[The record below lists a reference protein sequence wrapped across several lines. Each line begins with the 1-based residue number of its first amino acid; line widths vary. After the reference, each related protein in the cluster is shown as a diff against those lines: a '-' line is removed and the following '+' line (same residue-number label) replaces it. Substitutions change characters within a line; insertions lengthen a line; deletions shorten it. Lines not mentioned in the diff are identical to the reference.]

1 MWIKSISLE
10 NVKTFEKIATLYFS
24 KGINVIIGANN
35 SGKTTI
41 INALLFLQYRD
52 DKLLNKMQ
60 RIGTNKYEIIIHV
73 EEPIAGLYPR
83 GNPSQFH
90 SAFYIE
96 SIIPNR
102 LSVMERLGEK
112 KVPAGDIPFNEPN
125 NFIYPHLST
134 KKTDEYQKQIIKQH
148 AFNVE
153 RTLKNIYPKVD
164 RITTRD
170 YPKYEEF
177 AKACKHILGFNITT
191 FATNNG
197 KEAGLMIDIENNIPV
212 ELMGDGTPSLLGFI
226 LDLCMADN
234 NLFLIEEPENNIHPK
249 ALKSLL
255 DFMIKKSENNQF
267 IVTTH
272 SNIVTRYLGGV
283 EESKI
288 YNLSLF
294 KKNNMFS
301 TQIQLIEN
309 FEDRVNV
316 LEQLGYDIIDY
327 ELWKGFLILEES
339 SAERIIRDFLIPNF
353 CANLKTTLRTI
364 AASGVDDVE
373 PRLTNFIRTLVFIHL
388 TPIYKNRTWVVVD
401 GDVGGKKLINKL
413 KDNFSDWE
421 RDRFKYFKN
430 KNFENYYPE
439 RFKKEVDTVLKLRG
453 NEKHERKKELTK
465 KVLQWIDDNN
475 STAKREFST
484 SAKEVIDFLKEIE
497 KTLN

>member
-1 MWIKSISLE
+1 MWISSISLT
-10 NVKTFEKIATLYFS
+10 NVKSFEQTNELQFS
-24 KGINVIIGANN
+24 KGINVLVGPNN

-41 INALLFLQYRD
+41 VKSLLQLQYPD
-52 DKLLNKMQ
+52 QNFINSIQ
-60 RIGTNKYEIIIHV
+60 RIGADKYEIIIRV
-73 EEPIAGLYPR
+73 EEPDNKILSPAQLKLY
-83 GNPSQFH
+83 Q
-90 SAFYIE
+90 SAFYFDGTHKNMIF
-96 SIIPNR
+96 
-102 LSVMERLGEK
+102 LKEK
-112 KVPAGDIPFNEPN
+112 TGINTVKINHFTSEEPN
-125 NFIYPHLST
+125 NFIYPHIGY
-134 KKTDEYQKQIIKQH
+134 KKPNEYQKEIKKSFAQI
-148 AFNVE
+148 VE
-153 RTLKNIYPKVD
+153 VNLKNIYPKVD
-164 RITTRD
+164 RITTRG
-170 YPKYEEF
+170 YSKYDEY
-177 AKACKHILGFNITT
+177 AQACKEIIGVDIST
-191 FATNNG
+191 FATGRG
-197 KEAGLMIDIENNIPV
+197 KEAGLIIDIDNYIPM

-226 LDLCMADN
+226 LDLCMAEN
-234 NLFLIEEPENNIHPK
+234 KLFLIEEPENNIHPK
-249 ALKSLL
+249 ALKSLI
-255 DFMIKKSENNQF
+255 DFMIKKSDRNQF

-272 SNIVTRYLGGV
+272 SNIVTRYLGGIEGSKINNLNLKYKSRIPTTTIEPATTV
-283 EESKI
+283 EERIK
-288 YNLSLF
+288 L
-294 KKNNMFS
+294 
-301 TQIQLIEN
+301 
-309 FEDRVNV
+309 
-316 LEQLGYDIIDY
+316 LEQLGYDIMDY

-353 CANLKTTLRTI
+353 CGNLKTTLRTI

-401 GDVGGKKLINKL
+401 GDVKGKKLINKL

-465 KVLQWIDDNN
+465 KVLQWINDNN